1 MQTEIFTS
9 LKEIKAKL
17 ETKLNQTDY
26 DKYVKFMEEKL
37 VQVNDMIYLKSD
49 KL

>member
-9 LKEIKAKL
+9 LKEIKGKL
-17 ETKLNQTDY
+17 ETKLSQADH
-26 DKYVKFMEEKL
+26 DKYVKSMEEKL
-37 VQVNDMIYLKSD
+37 TQMNDLIYLKSD